1 NKKTE
6 GDKYFQLA
14 IEHSEDKDSSRLEIA
29 RNIFATNPYSQEGI
43 DILKEIN
50 DSSPQ
55 YKDAFGLLTL
65 NLSPKEYW
73 QMFSKHSESSL
84 RDSEMLNRSIYHK
97 IKNEISILKDI
108 VYEIISDYP
117 DKEKNIFTPFIE
129 NINHIIKGIE
139 ERRGKEKEQ
148 IKEIPRDKYE
158 EIIRIISETAHD
170 ISDFVNNELAV
181 MEADVR
187 EVLSEN
193 PPQNHAEIKEL
204 LNQIKITQGALNDL
218 KAINEGIKI
227 IHSRF
232 QVKELFENWANTPK
246 LRNAE
251 ISLHIENGESVFNG
265 DEKKIKSFL
274 NELIENA
281 MKHNEYKEDLRI
293 CISSKDIIDLPDILG
308 NEVPGNQKYLFITC
322 QDNGKGI
329 PPDRKSTIFLP
340 LETTSDTS
348 TGLGLFI
355 IKRTLQ
361 EMNGYIRETGENGA
375 NFEIYIPYINGE
387 SH

>member
-1 NKKTE
+1 
-6 GDKYFQLA
+6 
-14 IEHSEDKDSSRLEIA
+14 
-29 RNIFATNPYSQEGI
+29 
-43 DILKEIN
+43 
-50 DSSPQ
+50 
-55 YKDAFGLLTL
+55 
-65 NLSPKEYW
+65 
-73 QMFSKHSESSL
+73 MFSKHSESSL

-117 DKEKNIFTPFIE
+117 DKNQNIFTPFIE

-139 ERRGKEKEQ
+139 ERRSKEKEQ
-148 IKEIPRDKYE
+148 IKAISRDKYE
-158 EIIRIISETAHD
+158 EIISIISETAHD

-187 EVLSEN
+187 EILSEN
-193 PPQNHAEIKEL
+193 SLENQSEIKEL

-251 ISLHIENGESVFNG
+251 ISLNIENGESVFDG

-274 NELIENA
+274 NELIENS
-281 MKHNEYKEDLRI
+281 MKHNADKKDLRI
-293 CISSKDIIDLPDILG
+293 CISSKDIIDPTEIFGKEFQG
-308 NEVPGNQKYLFITC
+308 NRNYLFIRC
-322 QDNGKGI
+322 KDNGKGI

-348 TGLGLFI
+348 SGLGLFI

-361 EMNGYIRETGENGA
+361 EMNGYIRENGENGA
-375 NFEIYIPYINGE
+375 NFEIYIPYSNGE